1 MLSDSGQCWLVLSA
15 YLALCSYWGLSLS
28 HLSTVLSSGSPSGC
42 RSNEMQR
49 RNLSLPLSTGSLA
62 LFITSPSPCHSLSL
76 SLPGFLLEGQGAPGH
91 GPGGRL
97 AAGFPPLSGPGW
109 GLHPGKTRGGNGERR
124 SWRESDVVV
133 VELFALAMMLKSPCS
148 SWKPLDLPWVKGDIV
163 SSQCLSFILWRG
175 CSVEPNLCVSM
186 IDPPPI
192 TNGSA

>member
-76 SLPGFLLEGQGAPGH
+76 SPRVSTGRPRCSRTWARWTTRCRFSSTVWPWTRTSPWPNERWKMWEKEWCCCWTNLLWQCFGLPGSFGTWLECKKA
-91 GPGGRL
+91 
-97 AAGFPPLSGPGW
+97 
-109 GLHPGKTRGGNGERR
+109 RR
-124 SWRESDVVV
+124 YCIFS
-133 VELFALAMMLKSPCS
+133 M
-148 SWKPLDLPWVKGDIV
+148 
-163 SSQCLSFILWRG
+163 SFHTLWRG